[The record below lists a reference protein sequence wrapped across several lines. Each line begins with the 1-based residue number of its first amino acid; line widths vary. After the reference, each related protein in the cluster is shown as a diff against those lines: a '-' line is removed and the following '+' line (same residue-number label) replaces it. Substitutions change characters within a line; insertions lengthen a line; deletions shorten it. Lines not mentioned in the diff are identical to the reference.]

1 MYYVMLAFN
10 PLNLQRSFQK
20 SLRLLFAT
28 SENMPVSSFLLA
40 KGGSIETSPSFK
52 RATHEAGV
60 PAHDPYTAC
69 PARNRYLLMP
79 SGRAG
84 MRVGEIAALSV
95 EDVVTPGGEMRPEI
109 QLRPDQTTG
118 SSTRTILIGS
128 QLRSELD
135 AHIRSR
141 PIKPA

>member
-1 MYYVMLAFN
+1 M
-10 PLNLQRSFQK
+10 
-20 SLRLLFAT
+20 
-28 SENMPVSSFLLA
+28 E
-40 KGGSIETSPSFK
+40 
-52 RATHEAGV
+52 
-60 PAHDPYTAC
+60 
-69 PARNRYLLMP
+69 
-79 SGRAG
+79 
-84 MRVGEIAALSV
+84 EIAALSV

-141 PIKPA
+141 PTKPA